1 VSAIAHD
8 EETLGV
14 TGGTGRTVKTNIPA
28 RLDRLPW
35 SRWHW
40 IVIVALGITWILD
53 GLEVT
58 LVGSIA
64 GALTS
69 KDTLGL
75 STSQAT
81 AAGSF
86 YLAGAV
92 LGALVFG
99 YLTDRYGRRKL
110 FMVTLGMYL
119 VFTVATA
126 LAWGFWSF
134 MIFRVLAGAG
144 IGGEYS
150 AINSA
155 IDELV
160 PARVRGRVALA
171 INSSWWIG
179 TAAAAGLTV
188 VLLNV
193 LEPSIGWRLGF
204 GLGAI
209 LALGI
214 LFVRHLVPESP
225 RWLLTHGRA
234 EEAED
239 VVCQIEDEV
248 RKTHPNLPEPEDD
261 EPLEVEQRASIGFI
275 ALARHVMHEY
285 PDRGVLGFSLMAS
298 QAVLYNATLFG
309 MVAIMTTF
317 FGASKDNAPLY
328 IIPFA
333 FGNLIGPWL
342 LGPLFDTLGR
352 KIMIS
357 STYLISGGILLLT
370 AYLFHEQVLTA
381 TTMTI
386 CWACCFFFASAGA
399 SAAYLTVS
407 EIFPM
412 ETRAMA
418 IALFYACGTGVA
430 IAAPWTFGKLIETKS
445 IDDVTIAFAIGGVI
459 MAIGGVVEILLGV
472 NAERKSLEA
481 VARPINALRGRAGGR
496 VAAGPEPAGAG

>member
-1 VSAIAHD
+1 
-8 EETLGV
+8 
-14 TGGTGRTVKTNIPA
+14 
-28 RLDRLPW
+28 
-35 SRWHW
+35 
-40 IVIVALGITWILD
+40 VALGITWILD

-58 LVGSIA
+58 LVGSIS
-64 GALTS
+64 GILTD
-69 KDTLGL
+69 KGTLHL
-75 STSQAT
+75 STSEAT

-92 LGALVFG
+92 GGALLFG
-99 YLTDRYGRRKL
+99 YLTDRFGRKKL
-110 FMVTLGMYL
+110 FMITLGVYL

-126 LAWGFWSF
+126 LAWSFWSF
-134 MIFRVLAGAG
+134 AIFRVLAGSG

-188 VLLNV
+188 LLLNTLAV
-193 LEPSIGWRLGF
+193 NVGWRVAF
-204 GLGAI
+204 GLGAV
-209 LALGI
+209 LAIGI
-214 LFVRHLVPESP
+214 LFIRHLVPESP

-234 EEAED
+234 DEAEQ
-239 VVCQIEDEV
+239 VVRQIEAEV
-248 RKTHPNLPEPEDD
+248 QKSHPGPLPEPEG
-261 EPLEVEQRASIGFI
+261 EPLEVEQRESIGFI
-275 ALARHVMHEY
+275 AIARHVAREY
-285 PDRGVLGFSLMAS
+285 PDRGILGFSLMAS

-309 MVAIMTTF
+309 MVQVLTTF
-317 FGASKDNAPLY
+317 FHASKANAPLY

-333 FGNLIGPWL
+333 AGNLLGPWL
-342 LGPLFDTLGR
+342 LGPLFDTIGR

-357 STYLISGGILLLT
+357 TTYITSGVILLVT
-370 AYLFHEQVLTA
+370 AWLFDQKLLSA
-381 TTMTI
+381 TTLTI
-386 CWACCFFFASAGA
+386 CWAVCFFFASAGA

-430 IAAPWTFGKLIETKS
+430 IAAPWTFGKMIQTNS
-445 IDDVTIAFAIGGVI
+445 YGWVTLAFVIGGVI
-459 MAIGGVVEILLGV
+459 MAVGGIVEILLGV
-472 NAERKSLEA
+472 AAEQRSLEE
-481 VARPINALRGRAGGR
+481 VARPLNAVRGRG
-496 VAAGPEPAGAG
+496 EPSPATT

>member
-1 VSAIAHD
+1 LASGR
-8 EETLGV
+8 LGV
-14 TGGTGRTVKTNIPA
+14 TGGTGKTITTDIPA

-40 IVIVALGITWILD
+40 IVIIALGVTWILD

-64 GALTS
+64 AVLTQ
-69 KDTLGL
+69 KDTLHF
-75 STSQAT
+75 STAQAT

-92 LGALVFG
+92 GGALLFG
-99 YLTDRYGRRKL
+99 YLTDRYGRRRL
-110 FMVTLGMYL
+110 FMITLGVYL
-119 VFTVATA
+119 GFTVATA
-126 LAWGFWSF
+126 LAWNFWSF
-134 MIFRVLAGAG
+134 MLFRVFAGAG

-179 TAAAAGLTV
+179 TAVAAGLTV

-193 LEPSIGWRLGF
+193 FSANIGWRLGF

-209 LALGI
+209 LAIGI
-214 LFVRHLVPESP
+214 LFVRHSVPESP

-234 EEAED
+234 DEAEE
-239 VVCQIEDEV
+239 VVRAIEAEV
-248 RKTHPNLPEPEDD
+248 QKSHPNLPEPEG
-261 EPLEVEQRASIGFI
+261 EPLEIEQRSSVGFI
-275 ALARHVMHEY
+275 QIARHVAKEY
-285 PDRGVLGFSLMAS
+285 PERGVLGFALMAS

-309 MVAIMTTF
+309 MTSIMTTF
-317 FGASKDNAPLY
+317 FHASKANAPLY

-333 FGNLIGPWL
+333 IGNLVGPWA
-342 LGPLFDTLGR
+342 LGPLFDSVGR
-352 KIMIS
+352 KVMIS
-357 STYLISGGILLLT
+357 STYIAAGATLLVT
-370 AYLFHEQVLTA
+370 AWLFNAQVLSA
-381 TTMTI
+381 TTLTI
-386 CWACCFFFASAGA
+386 CWSICFFFASAGA

-430 IAAPWTFGKLIETKS
+430 IAAPWTFGKLIETGS
-445 IDDVTIAFAIGGVI
+445 VGYVTMAFAIGGVM
-459 MAIGGVVEILLGV
+459 MAIGGIVEILIGV
-472 NAERKSLEA
+472 EAAGKALEA
-481 VARPINALRGRAGGR
+481 VARPLSAVRRRGGT
-496 VAAGPEPAGAG
+496 AAAAPAR

>member
-1 VSAIAHD
+1 VAQVSATRVTSGSI
-8 EETLGV
+8 GI
-14 TGGTGRTVKTNIPA
+14 TGGTGETVRTDIPA

-40 IVIVALGITWILD
+40 IVIVALGVTWILD

-58 LVGSIA
+58 LVGSIS
-64 GALTS
+64 GALTQ
-69 KDTLGL
+69 KDTLSL
-75 STSQAT
+75 STSEAT

-92 LGALVFG
+92 VGALLFG
-99 YLTDRYGRRKL
+99 YLTDRFGRRKL
-110 FMVTLGMYL
+110 FMITLGIYL

-126 LAWGFWSF
+126 LSWNFWSF
-134 MIFRVLAGAG
+134 MIFRVLAGSG

-179 TAAAAGLTV
+179 TGVAAGLTV
-188 VLLNV
+188 LLLNV
-193 LEPSIGWRLGF
+193 LAPAVGWRIGF

-209 LALGI
+209 LAIGI
-214 LFVRHLVPESP
+214 LFVRHMVPESP

-234 EEAED
+234 DEAEE
-239 VVCQIEDEV
+239 VVRQIEDEV
-248 RKTHPNLPEPEDD
+248 RKSHPDLPEPEG
-261 EPLEVEQRASIGFI
+261 EPLEIEQRKSIGFVAI
-275 ALARHVMHEY
+275 ARHVMREY
-285 PDRGVLGFSLMAS
+285 PDRGVLGFALMAS

-309 MVAIMTTF
+309 MVQVLTTF
-317 FGASKDNAPLY
+317 FGASETWAPLY

-333 FGNLIGPWL
+333 GGNLLGPWL
-342 LGPLFDTLGR
+342 LGPLFDTIGR
-352 KIMIS
+352 KVMIS
-357 STYLISGGILLLT
+357 ATYISAGVILLVTAWLFDQRLLSAASLT
-370 AYLFHEQVLTA
+370 V
-381 TTMTI
+381 
-386 CWACCFFFASAGA
+386 CWAICFFCASAGA

-430 IAAPWTFGKLIETKS
+430 IAAPWTFGEMIQTGS
-445 IDDVTIAFAIGGVI
+445 YGWVTAAFVIGGIVMAAGGVI
-459 MAIGGVVEILLGV
+459 EILLGV
-472 NAERKSLEA
+472 AAERRSLEA
-481 VARPINALRGRAGGR
+481 VARPLNAVRRGRLPAAAAAGGR
-496 VAAGPEPAGAG
+496 

>member
-1 VSAIAHD
+1 LASGR
-8 EETLGV
+8 LGV
-14 TGGTGRTVKTNIPA
+14 TGGTGKTITTDIPA

-40 IVIVALGITWILD
+40 IVIIALGVTWILD

-64 GALTS
+64 AVLTQ
-69 KDTLGL
+69 KDTLHF
-75 STSQAT
+75 STAQAT

-92 LGALVFG
+92 GGALLFG
-99 YLTDRYGRRKL
+99 YLTDRYGRRRL
-110 FMVTLGMYL
+110 FMITLGVYL
-119 VFTVATA
+119 GFTVATA
-126 LAWGFWSF
+126 LAWNFWSF
-134 MIFRVLAGAG
+134 MLFRVFAGAG

-179 TAAAAGLTV
+179 TAVAAGLTV

-193 LEPSIGWRLGF
+193 FSANIGWRLGF

-209 LALGI
+209 LAIGI
-214 LFVRHLVPESP
+214 LFVRHSVPESP

-234 EEAED
+234 DEAEE
-239 VVCQIEDEV
+239 VVRAIEAEV
-248 RKTHPNLPEPEDD
+248 QKSHPNLPEPEG
-261 EPLEVEQRASIGFI
+261 EPLEIEQRSSVGFI
-275 ALARHVMHEY
+275 QIARHVAKEY
-285 PDRGVLGFSLMAS
+285 PERGVLGFALMAS

-309 MVAIMTTF
+309 MTSIMTTF
-317 FGASKDNAPLY
+317 FHASKANAPLY

-333 FGNLIGPWL
+333 IGNLVGPWA
-342 LGPLFDTLGR
+342 LGPLFDSVGR
-352 KIMIS
+352 KVMIS
-357 STYLISGGILLLT
+357 STYIAAGATLLVT
-370 AYLFHEQVLTA
+370 AWLFNAQVLSA
-381 TTMTI
+381 TTLTI
-386 CWACCFFFASAGA
+386 CWSICFFFASAGA

-430 IAAPWTFGKLIETKS
+430 IAAPWTFGKLIETGS
-445 IDDVTIAFAIGGVI
+445 VGYVTMAFAIGGVM
-459 MAIGGVVEILLGV
+459 MAIGGIVEILIGV
-472 NAERKSLEA
+472 EAAGKALEA
-481 VARPINALRGRAGGR
+481 VARPLSAVRRRGGTAAAAPARAR
-496 VAAGPEPAGAG
+496 

>member
-1 VSAIAHD
+1 MATA
-8 EETLGV
+8 EAGLGV
-14 TGGTGRTVKTNIPA
+14 TGGKGETVKTDIPA

-75 STSQAT
+75 TTSEAT

-92 LGALVFG
+92 VGALFFG

-110 FMVTLGMYL
+110 FMVTLGIYL
-119 VFTVATA
+119 IFTVATA

-134 MIFRVLAGAG
+134 MIFRFLAGTG

-171 INSSWWIG
+171 INSSWWLG
-179 TAAAAGLTV
+179 TMAAAGLTV

-193 LEPSIGWRLGF
+193 LEPAIGWRLGF
-204 GLGAI
+204 CLGAV
-209 LALGI
+209 LAIGI
-214 LFVRHLVPESP
+214 LFVRNRVPESP

-234 EEAED
+234 DEAEE
-239 VVCQIEDEV
+239 VARSIEDQV
-248 RKTHPNLPEPEDD
+248 RRTHPNLPEPEGD
-261 EPLEVEQRASIGFI
+261 ELEIEQRKSIGFI
-275 ALARHVMHEY
+275 AIARHVMKEY
-285 PDRGVLGFSLMAS
+285 PERGVLGFALMAS

-309 MVAIMTTF
+309 MVSIYTTF
-317 FGASKDNAPLY
+317 FHASKANAPLY
-328 IIPFA
+328 ILPFA
-333 FGNLIGPWL
+333 AGNLLGPWI
-342 LGPLFDTLGR
+342 LGPLFDTVGR
-352 KIMIS
+352 KVMIS
-357 STYLISGGILLLT
+357 STYLAAAVTLGIT
-370 AYLFHEQVLTA
+370 AWLFHNGSLSA
-381 TTMTI
+381 ATMTV
-386 CWACCFFFASAGA
+386 CWCICFFFASAGA

-430 IAAPWTFGKLIETKS
+430 IAAPWTFGKLIETDS
-445 IDDVTIAFAIGGVI
+445 IGLVTIAFVIGGAI

-472 NAERKSLEA
+472 EAAGKSLEA
-481 VARPINALRGRAGGR
+481 VARPINAVRGRGR
-496 VAAGPEPAGAG
+496 TASPMPARAR

>member
-1 VSAIAHD
+1 VSATAASGQ
-8 EETLGV
+8 LGV
-14 TGGTGRTVKTNIPA
+14 TGGTGKTTTTDIPA

-40 IVIVALGITWILD
+40 LVIIALGITWILD

-58 LVGSIA
+58 LVGSIS
-64 GALTS
+64 GVLTDKS
-69 KDTLGL
+69 TLHL
-75 STSQAT
+75 STAQAT

-92 LGALVFG
+92 GGALLFG
-99 YLTDRYGRRKL
+99 YLTDRYGRKKL
-110 FMVTLGMYL
+110 FMITLGVYL

-126 LAWGFWSF
+126 LAWNFWSF
-134 MIFRVLAGAG
+134 MIARVLAGSG

-188 VLLNV
+188 LLLNV
-193 LEPSIGWRLGF
+193 FSENVGWRLAF

-209 LALGI
+209 LAIGI
-214 LFVRHLVPESP
+214 LFIRHLVPESP

-234 EEAED
+234 DEAEE
-239 VVCQIEDEV
+239 VARSIEDQV
-248 RKTHPNLPEPEDD
+248 RKTHPDLPEPEG
-261 EPLEVEQRASIGFI
+261 EPLEIEQRESIGFVSI
-275 ALARHVMHEY
+275 AKHVMREY
-285 PDRGVLGFSLMAS
+285 PSRGVLGFALMAS

-309 MVAIMTTF
+309 MVSIMTTF
-317 FGASKDNAPLY
+317 FHASKANAPLY
-328 IIPFA
+328 ILPFA
-333 FGNLIGPWL
+333 AGNLLGPWL
-342 LGPLFDTLGR
+342 LGPLFDTVGR

-357 STYLISGGILLLT
+357 TTYLLAGASLLVT
-370 AYLFHEQVLTA
+370 AFLFEQKVLTA
-381 TTMTI
+381 TTMTL
-386 CWACCFFFASAGA
+386 CWAICFFFASAGA

-430 IAAPWTFGKLIETKS
+430 IAAPWTFGKLIETGS
-445 IDDVTIAFAIGGVI
+445 VGYVTIAFVIGGAI
-459 MAIGGVVEILLGV
+459 MCIGGIVEILLGV
-472 NAERKSLEA
+472 EAAGKSLEA
-481 VARPINALRGRAGGR
+481 IARPINAVRRGTGAAAPARAR
-496 VAAGPEPAGAG
+496 

>member
-1 VSAIAHD
+1 MSAA
-8 EETLGV
+8 EAEVGRLGV
-14 TGGTGRTVKTNIPA
+14 TGGTGQTVRTNIPA

-40 IVIVALGITWILD
+40 IVIIALGITWILD

-64 GALTS
+64 GALTDKS
-69 KDTLGL
+69 TLGL
-75 STSQAT
+75 TTSEAT

-92 LGALVFG
+92 GGALLFG
-99 YLTDRYGRRKL
+99 YLTDRFGRKKL
-110 FMVTLGMYL
+110 FMVTLGVYL
-119 VFTVATA
+119 IFTVATA
-126 LAWGFWSF
+126 LAWNFWSF
-134 MIFRVLAGAG
+134 MIFRILAGAG

-193 LEPSIGWRLGF
+193 LAPSLGWRLGF
-204 GLGAI
+204 ALGAI
-209 LALGI
+209 LAIGI
-214 LFVRHLVPESP
+214 LFIRNTVPESP

-234 EEAED
+234 DEAEE
-239 VVCQIEDEV
+239 VVREIESEV
-248 RKTHPNLPEPEDD
+248 RKTHPNLPEPEG
-261 EPLEVEQRASIGFI
+261 EPLEIEQRESIGFVAI
-275 ALARHVMHEY
+275 AKHVAREY
-285 PDRGVLGFSLMAS
+285 PDRGVLGFALMAS

-309 MVAIMTTF
+309 MVTLLTTF
-317 FGASKDNAPLY
+317 FHASKDNAPLY

-333 FGNLIGPWL
+333 AGNLLGPWL
-342 LGPLFDTLGR
+342 LGPLFDTVGR
-352 KIMIS
+352 KVMIS
-357 STYLISGGILLLT
+357 STYIISGAILLLT
-370 AYLFHEQVLTA
+370 AWLFYEKALSALTL
-381 TTMTI
+381 TI
-386 CWACCFFFASAGA
+386 CWSICFFFASAGA

-418 IALFYACGTGVA
+418 IALFYAIGTGVA
-430 IAAPWTFGKLIETKS
+430 IAAPWTFGKLIETAHYGP
-445 IDDVTIAFAIGGVI
+445 VALAFVIGGAI
-459 MAIGGVVEILLGV
+459 MIMGGVVEILLGV
-472 NAERKSLEA
+472 EAAQKSLEA
-481 VARPINALRGRAGGR
+481 VARPISAVRSR
-496 VAAGPEPAGAG
+496 VARREPAAVGASAG

>member
-1 VSAIAHD
+1 VSSVGAA
-8 EETLGV
+8 EPMGV
-14 TGGTGRTVKTNIPA
+14 TGGTGETVETDIPR

-58 LVGSIA
+58 LVGSIS
-64 GALTS
+64 GVLTD
-69 KDTLGL
+69 KGTIHL
-75 STSQAT
+75 STAEAT

-92 LGALVFG
+92 GGALLFG
-99 YLTDRYGRRKL
+99 YLTDRFGRKKL
-110 FMVTLGMYL
+110 FMVTLGVYL
-119 VFTVATA
+119 IFTVATA
-126 LAWGFWSF
+126 LAWNFWSF
-134 MIFRVLAGAG
+134 MIFRVLAGSG

-188 VLLNV
+188 VLLNTLAV
-193 LEPSIGWRLGF
+193 NVGWRVGF
-204 GLGAI
+204 GLGAV
-209 LALGI
+209 LAIGI
-214 LFVRHLVPESP
+214 LFIRHIVPESP

-234 EEAED
+234 EEAEQI
-239 VVCQIEDEV
+239 VQQIEDEV
-248 RKTHPNLPEPEDD
+248 RKTHPDLPEPEG
-261 EPLEVEQRASIGFI
+261 EPLRIEQRESIGFVAI
-275 ALARHVMHEY
+275 AKHVMKEY
-285 PDRGVLGFSLMAS
+285 PERGVLGFALMAS

-309 MVAIMTTF
+309 MVSILTTF
-317 FGASKDNAPLY
+317 FHASKDNAPLY

-333 FGNLIGPWL
+333 IGNLLGPFI
-342 LGPLFDTLGR
+342 LGPLFDTVGR

-357 STYLISGGILLLT
+357 STYIVSGAVLLLT
-370 AYLFHEQVLTA
+370 AWLFHQKLLSA
-381 TTMTI
+381 TTLTI
-386 CWACCFFFASAGA
+386 CWAVTFFFASAGA

-430 IAAPWTFGKLIETKS
+430 IAAPWTFGKMIETNS
-445 IDDVTIAFAIGGVI
+445 YGWVTLAFVIGGVI
-459 MAIGGVVEILLGV
+459 MAVGGVVEILLGV
-472 NAERKSLEA
+472 DAEGKSLED
-481 VARPINALRGRAGGR
+481 VARPLTAVRER
-496 VAAGPEPAGAG
+496 AGAGQPAAVGARAR

>member
-1 VSAIAHD
+1 VARAQ
-8 EETLGV
+8 LGV
-14 TGGTGRTVKTNIPA
+14 TGGTGEIISTDIPA

-40 IVIVALGITWILD
+40 TVIVALGVTWILD

-64 GALTS
+64 AVLTERG
-69 KDTLGL
+69 TLHF
-75 STSQAT
+75 STAQAT

-86 YLAGAV
+86 YLGGAV
-92 LGALVFG
+92 LGALLFG

-110 FMVTLGMYL
+110 FMITLGVYL
-119 VFTVATA
+119 GFTVATA
-126 LAWGFWSF
+126 LAWNFWSF
-134 MIFRVLAGAG
+134 MLFRVFAGMG

-179 TAAAAGLTV
+179 TAVAAGLTV

-193 LEPSIGWRLGF
+193 FSANIGWRLGF
-204 GLGAI
+204 GLGAV
-209 LALGI
+209 LAVGI
-214 LFVRHLVPESP
+214 LFIRHSVPESP

-234 EEAED
+234 DEAEE
-239 VVCQIEDEV
+239 VVRQIEAEV
-248 RKTHPNLPEPEDD
+248 KKTHPNLPEPEG
-261 EPLEVEQRASIGFI
+261 EPLEIEQRSSIGFI
-275 ALARHVMHEY
+275 SIAKHVAKEY
-285 PDRGVLGFSLMAS
+285 PERGVLGFALMAS

-309 MVAIMTTF
+309 MTSIMTTF
-317 FGASKDNAPLY
+317 FHASKANAPLY

-333 FGNLIGPWL
+333 VGNLIGPWV
-342 LGPLFDTLGR
+342 LGPLFDSVGR
-352 KIMIS
+352 KVMIS
-357 STYLISGGILLLT
+357 STYLAAGGTLLVT
-370 AYLFHEQVLTA
+370 AWLFHAQVLSA
-381 TTMTI
+381 TTLTI
-386 CWACCFFFASAGA
+386 CWSICFFFASAGA

-430 IAAPWTFGKLIETKS
+430 IAAPWTFGKLIETGS
-445 IDDVTIAFAIGGVI
+445 VGNVTMAFAIGGVM
-459 MAIGGVVEILLGV
+459 MAIGGIVEILIGV
-472 NAERKSLEA
+472 EAAGKALEA
-481 VARPINALRGRAGGR
+481 VARPLSAVRRRGGTAAAPARAR
-496 VAAGPEPAGAG
+496 

>member
-1 VSAIAHD
+1 VSASAASGQI
-8 EETLGV
+8 GV
-14 TGGTGRTVKTNIPA
+14 TGGTGETITTDIPA

-40 IVIVALGITWILD
+40 LVVVALGITWILD

-58 LVGSIA
+58 LVGSIS
-64 GALTS
+64 GVLTD
-69 KDTLGL
+69 KGTLHL
-75 STSQAT
+75 STAQAT

-92 LGALVFG
+92 GGALLFG
-99 YLTDRYGRRKL
+99 YLTDRFGRRKL
-110 FMVTLGMYL
+110 FMITLGVYL

-126 LAWGFWSF
+126 LAWNFWSF
-134 MIFRVLAGAG
+134 MLFRVLAGSG

-188 VLLNV
+188 VLLNTLAV
-193 LEPSIGWRLGF
+193 NVGWRVGF

-209 LALGI
+209 LAIGI
-214 LFVRHLVPESP
+214 LFIRHLVPESP

-234 EEAED
+234 DEAEE
-239 VVCQIEDEV
+239 VVQQIEAEV
-248 RKTHPNLPEPEDD
+248 RKTHPDLPEPEG
-261 EPLEVEQRASIGFI
+261 EPLEIEQRKSIGFVAI
-275 ALARHVMHEY
+275 ARHVMHEY
-285 PDRGVLGFSLMAS
+285 PGRGVLGFSLMAS

-309 MVAIMTTF
+309 MVSILTTF
-317 FGASKDNAPLY
+317 FHASKANAPLY

-333 FGNLIGPWL
+333 AGNLLGPWL
-342 LGPLFDTLGR
+342 LGSLFDTVGR

-357 STYLISGGILLLT
+357 ATYITSGVILLAT
-370 AYLFHEQVLTA
+370 AWLFYQQVLSAA
-381 TTMTI
+381 TLTI
-386 CWACCFFFASAGA
+386 CWAVCFFFASSGA

-430 IAAPWTFGKLIETKS
+430 IAAPWTFGKLIETGS
-445 IDDVTIAFAIGGVI
+445 VGYVTVAFVIGGVI

-472 NAERKSLEA
+472 EAAGRSLESI
-481 VARPINALRGRAGGR
+481 ARPINAVRRRPAAAAAARAR
-496 VAAGPEPAGAG
+496 

>member
-1 VSAIAHD
+1 VSASAASH
-8 EETLGV
+8 ELGV
-14 TGGTGRTVKTNIPA
+14 TGGTGKTIETDIPA

-58 LVGSIA
+58 LVGSIS
-64 GALTS
+64 GVLTD
-69 KDTLGL
+69 KNTLHF

-92 LGALVFG
+92 GGALLFG

-110 FMVTLGMYL
+110 FMITLGVYL

-126 LAWGFWSF
+126 LAWNFWSF
-134 MIFRVLAGAG
+134 MIFRVLAGSG

-188 VLLNV
+188 LMLNTLAV
-193 LEPSIGWRLGF
+193 DLGWRVAF
-204 GLGAI
+204 ALGAI
-209 LALGI
+209 LAIGI
-214 LFVRHLVPESP
+214 LFIRQMVPESP

-234 EEAED
+234 DEAEK
-239 VVCQIEDEV
+239 VVQQIEAEV
-248 RKTHPNLPEPEDD
+248 QKTHPNLPEPEGDK
-261 EPLEVEQRASIGFI
+261 LEIEQRRSIGFI
-275 ALARHVMHEY
+275 AIARHVMKEY
-285 PDRGVLGFSLMAS
+285 PGRGVLGFSLMAS

-309 MVAIMTTF
+309 MVSILTTF
-317 FGASKDNAPLY
+317 FHASKDNAPLY

-333 FGNLIGPWL
+333 VGNLLGPWI
-342 LGPLFDTLGR
+342 LGPLFDTVGR

-357 STYLISGGILLLT
+357 STYILSGAILLLT
-370 AYLFHEQVLTA
+370 AYLFHQKLLSA
-381 TTMTI
+381 TTLTI
-386 CWACCFFFASAGA
+386 CWAVCFFFASAGA

-430 IAAPWTFGKLIETKS
+430 IAAPWTFGKLIETGS
-445 IDDVTIAFAIGGVI
+445 YGDVTIAFVIGGVI
-459 MAIGGVVEILLGV
+459 MAIGGIVEILLGV
-472 NAERKSLEA
+472 AAEGKSLEA
-481 VARPINALRGRAGGR
+481 VARPLNAVRRGVAQHRPAHASARAR
-496 VAAGPEPAGAG
+496 

>member
-1 VSAIAHD
+1 MSAGAATADI
-8 EETLGV
+8 GV
-14 TGGTGRTVKTNIPA
+14 TGGIGKTVKTDIPA

-58 LVGSIA
+58 LVGSIS
-64 GALTS
+64 GALTDKS
-69 KDTLGL
+69 TLGL

-92 LGALVFG
+92 AGALVFG
-99 YLTDRYGRRKL
+99 YLTDRLGRKKL
-110 FMVTLGMYL
+110 FMVTLGVYL

-126 LAWGFWSF
+126 LAWDFWSF
-134 MIFRVLAGAG
+134 MIFRVLAGSG

-188 VLLNV
+188 LLLNV
-193 LEPSIGWRLGF
+193 LAPSLGWRLGF
-204 GLGAI
+204 ALGAI
-209 LALGI
+209 LAIGI
-214 LFVRHLVPESP
+214 LFVRNMVPESP

-234 EEAED
+234 DEAEQ
-239 VVCQIEDEV
+239 VVRQIEDEV
-248 RKTHPNLPEPEDD
+248 RKTHPRLPEPEG
-261 EPLEVEQRASIGFI
+261 EPLEIEQRKSIGFVAI
-275 ALARHVMHEY
+275 AKHVMREY
-285 PDRGVLGFSLMAS
+285 PDRGVLGFALMAS

-309 MVAIMTTF
+309 MVQVLTTF
-317 FGASKDNAPLY
+317 FHASKTWAPLY

-333 FGNLIGPWL
+333 AGNLLGPWV
-342 LGPLFDTLGR
+342 LGPLFDTVGR
-352 KIMIS
+352 KTMIA
-357 STYLISGGILLLT
+357 STYITSGTILLVT
-370 AYLFHEQVLTA
+370 AWLFDQKLLSAA
-381 TTMTI
+381 TLTI
-386 CWACCFFFASAGA
+386 CWSICFFFASAGA

-430 IAAPWTFGKLIETKS
+430 IAAPWTFGKMIQTDS
-445 IDDVTIAFAIGGVI
+445 YGWVAAAFVIGGVI
-459 MAIGGVVEILLGV
+459 MAIGGVIELLLGV
-472 NAERKSLEA
+472 AAERQPLEA
-481 VARPINALRGRAGGR
+481 VARPITAVRSAAARRRPALASGS
-496 VAAGPEPAGAG
+496 

>member
-1 VSAIAHD
+1 MTAAQV
-8 EETLGV
+8 ETGTLGV
-14 TGGTGRTVKTNIPA
+14 TGGTGKSVRTDIPA

-58 LVGSIA
+58 LVGSIS
-64 GALTS
+64 GVLTD
-69 KDTLGL
+69 KGTLHF
-75 STSQAT
+75 STAQAT

-92 LGALVFG
+92 VGALVFG
-99 YLTDRYGRRKL
+99 YLTDRFGRKRL
-110 FMVTLGMYL
+110 FMVTLGVYL

-126 LAWGFWSF
+126 LSWGFWSF
-134 MIFRVLAGAG
+134 MIFRFLAGSG

-160 PARVRGRVALA
+160 PARVRGRIALA

-179 TAAAAGLTV
+179 TAVAAGLTV
-188 VLLNV
+188 FLLNTFAV
-193 LEPSIGWRLGF
+193 NVGWRIGF
-204 GLGAI
+204 ALGAI
-209 LALGI
+209 LAIGI
-214 LFVRHLVPESP
+214 MFVRNKVPESP

-234 EEAED
+234 DEAEQ
-239 VVCQIEDEV
+239 VAREIEAEIQ
-248 RKTHPNLPEPEDD
+248 KTHPNLPEPEG
-261 EPLEVEQRASIGFI
+261 EPLEIEQRRTIGFI
-275 ALARHVMHEY
+275 TLAKHVAREY
-285 PDRGVLGFSLMAS
+285 PDRSVLGFSLMAS

-309 MVAIMTTF
+309 MVQVLTTF
-317 FGASKDNAPLY
+317 FHASAANAPLY

-333 FGNLIGPWL
+333 IGNLLGPWL
-342 LGPLFDTLGR
+342 LGPLFDTIGR

-357 STYLISGGILLLT
+357 ASYITAGVILLVT
-370 AYLFHEQVLTA
+370 AWLFDQRLLSA
-381 TTMTI
+381 TTLTI
-386 CWACCFFFASAGA
+386 CWAVTFFFASAGA

-430 IAAPWTFGKLIETKS
+430 IAAPWTFGKMIETDS
-445 IDDVTIAFAIGGVI
+445 YGWVTFAFVIGGVV
-459 MAIGGVVEILLGV
+459 MAIGGIVEILLGV
-472 NAERKSLEA
+472 AAERRSLEA
-481 VARPINALRGRAGGR
+481 IARPINAVTSPGSRDIAPARG
-496 VAAGPEPAGAG
+496 

>member
-1 VSAIAHD
+1 MKVSAGAAKV
-8 EETLGV
+8 GV
-14 TGGTGRTVKTNIPA
+14 TGGTGETVKTNIPA

-40 IVIVALGITWILD
+40 LVVIALGVTWILD

-75 STSQAT
+75 TTSQAT

-92 LGALVFG
+92 VGALFFG

-110 FMVTLGMYL
+110 FMVTLGVYL

-134 MIFRVLAGAG
+134 MIFRFLAGAG

-179 TAAAAGLTV
+179 TAFAAGMTV

-193 LEPSIGWRLGF
+193 LAPSIGWRVGF
-204 GLGAI
+204 ALGAV
-209 LALGI
+209 LAIGI
-214 LFVRHLVPESP
+214 LFIRHLVPESP

-234 EEAED
+234 DEAEQ
-239 VVCQIEDEV
+239 VVQQIEAEV
-248 RKTHPNLPEPEDD
+248 EKTHPNLPEPEG
-261 EPLEVEQRASIGFI
+261 EELEIEQRESIGFASI
-275 ALARHVMHEY
+275 AKHVIKEY
-285 PDRGVLGFSLMAS
+285 PDRGVLGLALMSS

-309 MVAIMTTF
+309 MVAVMTTF
-317 FGASKDNAPLY
+317 FHASAANAPLY

-333 FGNLIGPWL
+333 IGNLIGPWV
-342 LGPLFDTLGR
+342 LGPLFDTVGR

-357 STYLISGGILLLT
+357 SSYIVSGAVLLGTAWLFNQGKLSALT
-370 AYLFHEQVLTA
+370 L
-381 TTMTI
+381 TI
-386 CWACCFFFASAGA
+386 CWSICFFFASAGA

-418 IALFYACGTGVA
+418 IALFYAIGTGIA
-430 IAAPWTFGKLIETKS
+430 IAAPWTFGKLIETGS
-445 IDDVTIAFAIGGVI
+445 VSNVSLAFVIGGSI
-459 MAIGGVVEILLGV
+459 MILGGVVEILLGV
-472 NAERKSLEA
+472 EAAGKSLEA
-481 VARPINALRGRAGGR
+481 VARPINAVRSRASSR
-496 VAAGPEPAGAG
+496 RAAAAGARAQ

>member
-1 VSAIAHD
+1 MSATTT
-8 EETLGV
+8 ELGV
-14 TGGTGRTVKTNIPA
+14 TGGTGETVRTDIPS

-58 LVGSIA
+58 LVGSIS
-64 GALTS
+64 GVLTD
-69 KDTLGL
+69 KQTLHL
-75 STSQAT
+75 STSEAT

-92 LGALVFG
+92 GGALLFG
-99 YLTDRYGRRKL
+99 YLTDRFGRKKL
-110 FMVTLGMYL
+110 FMITLGVYL

-126 LAWGFWSF
+126 LSWNFWSL
-134 MIFRVLAGAG
+134 MIFRVLAGSG

-171 INSSWWIG
+171 INSSWWMG
-179 TAAAAGLTV
+179 TAAASGLTV
-188 VLLNV
+188 LLLNTLAIDV
-193 LEPSIGWRLGF
+193 GWRVAF

-209 LALGI
+209 LAIGI
-214 LFVRHLVPESP
+214 LFIRHLVPESP

-234 EEAED
+234 DEAE
-239 VVCQIEDEV
+239 QIVREIEAEV
-248 RKTHPNLPEPEDD
+248 QKSHPGPLPEPEG
-261 EPLEVEQRASIGFI
+261 EPLEIEQRRSIGFI
-275 ALARHVMHEY
+275 AIARHVAKEY

-309 MVAIMTTF
+309 MVEVLTTF
-317 FGASKDNAPLY
+317 FHASKANAPLY

-333 FGNLIGPWL
+333 VGNLLGPWF
-342 LGPLFDTLGR
+342 LGPLFDTVGR

-357 STYLISGGILLLT
+357 ATYITSGVILLVT
-370 AYLFHEQVLTA
+370 AWLFDQKLLSA
-381 TTMTI
+381 TTLTV
-386 CWACCFFFASAGA
+386 CWAVCFFFASAGA

-430 IAAPWTFGKLIETKS
+430 IAAPWTFGKMIQTGS
-445 IDDVTIAFAIGGVI
+445 YGWVTFAFVIGGVI
-459 MAIGGVVEILLGV
+459 MALGGIVEILLGV
-472 NAERKSLEA
+472 AAEQRSLEA
-481 VARPINALRGRAGGR
+481 VARPLNAVRQRG
-496 VAAGPEPAGAG
+496 EPAAAMSS

>member
-1 VSAIAHD
+1 VSGSAGSGQI
-8 EETLGV
+8 GV
-14 TGGTGRTVKTNIPA
+14 TGGTGKTIRTNIPA

-40 IVIVALGITWILD
+40 LVIVSLGITWILD

-58 LVGSIA
+58 LVGSIS
-64 GALTS
+64 GVLTD
-69 KDTLGL
+69 KGTLHF
-75 STSQAT
+75 STAQAT

-92 LGALVFG
+92 LGALFFG
-99 YLTDRYGRRKL
+99 YLTDRFGRKKL
-110 FMVTLGMYL
+110 FMITLGVYL
-119 VFTVATA
+119 LFTVATA
-126 LAWGFWSF
+126 LAWSFWSF
-134 MIFRVLAGAG
+134 MLFRVLAGAG

-188 VLLNV
+188 LLLNSLAV
-193 LEPSIGWRLGF
+193 NVGWRVGF
-204 GLGAI
+204 GLGAV
-209 LALGI
+209 LAVGI

-234 EEAED
+234 DEAEK
-239 VVCQIEDEV
+239 VVRQIEAEV
-248 RKTHPNLPEPEDD
+248 QKTHPSLPEPEG
-261 EPLEVEQRASIGFI
+261 EPLEIEQRRSIGFVAI
-275 ALARHVMHEY
+275 ARHVMKEY
-285 PDRGVLGFSLMAS
+285 PGRGVLGFSLMAS

-309 MVAIMTTF
+309 MVSILTTF
-317 FGASKDNAPLY
+317 FHASKANAPLY

-333 FGNLIGPWL
+333 VGNLLGPWL
-342 LGPLFDTLGR
+342 LGPLFDSVGR
-352 KIMIS
+352 KVMIS
-357 STYLISGGILLLT
+357 STYLLAGASLLVT
-370 AYLFHEQVLTA
+370 AYLFDQRLLSA
-381 TTMTI
+381 TTLTV
-386 CWACCFFFASAGA
+386 CWAVTFFFASAGA

-430 IAAPWTFGKLIETKS
+430 IAAPWTFGKLIETGS
-445 IDDVTIAFAIGGVI
+445 YANVTIAFVIGGVI
-459 MAIGGVVEILLGV
+459 MALGGIVEILLGV
-472 NAERKSLEA
+472 EAAGKSLEA
-481 VARPINALRGRAGGR
+481 VARPINAVRSRTVG
-496 VAAGPEPAGAG
+496 VAAARAR

>member
-1 VSAIAHD
+1 VSAGAAS
-8 EETLGV
+8 ETLGV
-14 TGGTGRTVKTNIPA
+14 TGGTGQVVKTDIPA

-58 LVGSIA
+58 LVGSIS

-69 KDTLGL
+69 KDTLHL

-92 LGALVFG
+92 AGALLFG
-99 YLTDRYGRRKL
+99 YLTDRFGRKKL
-110 FMVTLGMYL
+110 FMVTLGVYL

-126 LAWGFWSF
+126 LAWDFWSF
-134 MIFRVLAGAG
+134 MIFRVLAGSG

-179 TAAAAGLTV
+179 TAAAAGMTV
-188 VLLNV
+188 LLLNV
-193 LEPSIGWRLGF
+193 LAPAIGWRIGF
-204 GLGAI
+204 GLGAV
-209 LALGI
+209 LAIGI
-214 LFVRHLVPESP
+214 LFVRHMVPESP

-234 EEAED
+234 DEAEE
-239 VVCQIEDEV
+239 VVRQIEDEV
-248 RKTHPNLPEPEDD
+248 RKTHPSLPEPEG
-261 EPLEVEQRASIGFI
+261 EPLEVEQRESIGFI
-275 ALARHVMHEY
+275 AIARHVAKEY

-309 MVAIMTTF
+309 MVQVLTTF
-317 FGASKDNAPLY
+317 FHASKTNAPLY

-333 FGNLIGPWL
+333 IGNLLGPWL
-342 LGPLFDTLGR
+342 LGPLFDTVGR

-357 STYLISGGILLLT
+357 ATYITAGVILLVT
-370 AYLFHEQVLTA
+370 AWLFDQRLLSA
-381 TTMTI
+381 TTLTI
-386 CWACCFFFASAGA
+386 CWAITFFFASAGA

-430 IAAPWTFGKLIETKS
+430 IAAPWTFGKMIQTS
-445 IDDVTIAFAIGGVI
+445 SYGWVTFAFVIGGVI
-459 MAIGGVVEILLGV
+459 MAVGGIVEILLGV
-472 NAERKSLEA
+472 AAERRSLEA
-481 VARPINALRGRAGGR
+481 IARPINAVSPRRPAAAPARAS
-496 VAAGPEPAGAG
+496 

>member
-1 VSAIAHD
+1 VASGQ
-8 EETLGV
+8 LGV
-14 TGGTGRTVKTNIPA
+14 TGGTGRTITTNIPA

-40 IVIVALGITWILD
+40 IVVVALGVTWILD

-64 GALTS
+64 GVLTQ
-69 KDTLGL
+69 KNTLHF

-92 LGALVFG
+92 AGALLFG
-99 YLTDRYGRRKL
+99 YLTDRFGRRKL
-110 FMVTLGMYL
+110 FMITLGVYL

-126 LAWGFWSF
+126 LAWNFWSF
-134 MIFRVLAGAG
+134 MLFRVLAGAG

-179 TAAAAGLTV
+179 TAVAAGLTV
-188 VLLNV
+188 VLLNTLGPAV
-193 LEPSIGWRLGF
+193 GWRVGF

-209 LALGI
+209 LAIGI
-214 LFVRHLVPESP
+214 LFVRNAVPESP
-225 RWLLTHGRA
+225 RWLLTHGRG
-234 EEAED
+234 EEAEE
-239 VVCQIEDEV
+239 VVRQIEAEV
-248 RKTHPNLPEPEDD
+248 QKSHPNLPEPEG
-261 EPLEVEQRASIGFI
+261 EPLEIEQRRSIGFI
-275 ALARHVMHEY
+275 EIAKHVAREY
-285 PDRGVLGFSLMAS
+285 PERGVLGFALMAS

-309 MVAIMTTF
+309 MTSILTTF
-317 FGASKDNAPLY
+317 FHASKANAPLY

-333 FGNLIGPWL
+333 IGNLVGPWL
-342 LGPLFDTLGR
+342 LGPLFDSVGR
-352 KIMIS
+352 KVMIS
-357 STYLISGGILLLT
+357 STYIAAGVTLLVT
-370 AYLFHEQVLTA
+370 AWLFHAQVLSA
-381 TTMTI
+381 TTLTV
-386 CWACCFFFASAGA
+386 CWCVCFFFASAGA

-430 IAAPWTFGKLIETKS
+430 IAAPWTFGKLIETGS
-445 IDDVTIAFAIGGVI
+445 VGYVTMAFVIGGVM
-459 MAIGGVVEILLGV
+459 MAIGGVVEILIGV
-472 NAERKSLEA
+472 EAAGKALEA
-481 VARPINALRGRAGGR
+481 VARPLNAVRRRAS
-496 VAAGPEPAGAG
+496 PAPASSPAPARAR

>member
-1 VSAIAHD
+1 MSAREA
-8 EETLGV
+8 ELGV
-14 TGGTGRTVKTNIPA
+14 TGGTGERVRTDIPA

-40 IVIVALGITWILD
+40 IVIIALGITWILD

-69 KDTLGL
+69 KDTLHL
-75 STSQAT
+75 STSEAT

-92 LGALVFG
+92 AGALLFG
-99 YLTDRYGRRKL
+99 YLTDRFGRKKL
-110 FMVTLGMYL
+110 FMVTLGVYL

-126 LAWGFWSF
+126 LSWDFWSF

-160 PARVRGRVALA
+160 PARLRGRVALA

-193 LEPSIGWRLGF
+193 LAPAIGWRIGF

-209 LALGI
+209 LAIGI
-214 LFVRHLVPESP
+214 LFVRGMVPESP

-234 EEAED
+234 DEAEE
-239 VVCQIEDEV
+239 VVRQIEDEV
-248 RKTHPNLPEPEDD
+248 RKTHPNLPEPEG
-261 EPLEVEQRASIGFI
+261 EPLEIEQRESIGFVAI
-275 ALARHVMHEY
+275 ARHVLKEY
-285 PDRGVLGFSLMAS
+285 PGRGVLGFALMAS

-309 MVAIMTTF
+309 MVAILTTF
-317 FGASKDNAPLY
+317 FHASQANAPLY

-333 FGNLIGPWL
+333 AGNLLGPWL
-342 LGPLFDTLGR
+342 LGPLFDTVGR
-352 KIMIS
+352 KVMIS
-357 STYLISGGILLLT
+357 ASYLLAGAVLLVT
-370 AYLFHEQVLTA
+370 AYLFHQRVLSALTL
-381 TTMTI
+381 TI
-386 CWACCFFFASAGA
+386 CWAICFFFASAGA

-430 IAAPWTFGKLIETKS
+430 IAAPWTFGKLIETDS
-445 IDDVTIAFAIGGVI
+445 VGNVTIAFVIGGVI

-472 NAERKSLEA
+472 EAARKPLEA
-481 VARPINALRGRAGGR
+481 VARPLNAVRERRA
-496 VAAGPEPAGAG
+496 AAMPARAR

>member
-1 VSAIAHD
+1 MSAAQVETD
-8 EETLGV
+8 TLGV
-14 TGGTGRTVKTNIPA
+14 TGGTGKSVRTNIPA

-58 LVGSIA
+58 LVGSIS
-64 GALTS
+64 GVLTD
-69 KDTLGL
+69 KGTLHF
-75 STSQAT
+75 STAQAT

-92 LGALVFG
+92 VGALFFG
-99 YLTDRYGRRKL
+99 YLTDRFGRKRL
-110 FMVTLGMYL
+110 FMVTLGVYL

-134 MIFRVLAGAG
+134 MIFRFLAGSG

-179 TAAAAGLTV
+179 TAIAAGLTV
-188 VLLNV
+188 FLLNTFAV
-193 LEPSIGWRLGF
+193 NVGWRIGF
-204 GLGAI
+204 ALGAI
-209 LALGI
+209 LAIGI
-214 LFVRHLVPESP
+214 MFVRNRVPESP

-234 EEAED
+234 DEAEK
-239 VVCQIEDEV
+239 VACEIEAEIQ
-248 RKTHPNLPEPEDD
+248 KTHPNLPEPEG
-261 EPLEVEQRASIGFI
+261 EPIEIEQRRSIGFI
-275 ALARHVMHEY
+275 ALAKHVAREY
-285 PDRGVLGFSLMAS
+285 PDRTVLGFSLMAS

-309 MVAIMTTF
+309 MVGVLTTF
-317 FGASKDNAPLY
+317 FHASKANAPLY

-333 FGNLIGPWL
+333 IGNLLGPWL
-342 LGPLFDTLGR
+342 LGPLFDTVGR

-357 STYLISGGILLLT
+357 ASYITSGVVLLVT
-370 AYLFHEQVLTA
+370 AWLFDQRLLSA
-381 TTMTI
+381 TTLTI
-386 CWACCFFFASAGA
+386 CWAVTFFFASAGA

-430 IAAPWTFGKLIETKS
+430 IAAPWTFGKMIETNS
-445 IDDVTIAFAIGGVI
+445 YGWVTFAFVIGGVV
-459 MAIGGVVEILLGV
+459 MAIGGIVEILLGV
-472 NAERKSLEA
+472 AAERRSLESI
-481 VARPINALRGRAGGR
+481 ARPINAVTRSGSRDI
-496 VAAGPEPAGAG
+496 AAAS

>member
-1 VSAIAHD
+1 MSATST
-8 EETLGV
+8 ELGV
-14 TGGTGRTVKTNIPA
+14 TGGTGETVRTDIPN

-40 IVIVALGITWILD
+40 LVIVALGITWILD

-58 LVGSIA
+58 LVGSIS
-64 GALTS
+64 GVLTD
-69 KDTLGL
+69 KGTLHL
-75 STSQAT
+75 STSEAT

-92 LGALVFG
+92 GGALLFG
-99 YLTDRYGRRKL
+99 YLTDRFGRKKL
-110 FMVTLGMYL
+110 FMITLGVYL

-126 LAWGFWSF
+126 LAWNFWSF
-134 MIFRVLAGAG
+134 MIFRVLAGSG

-171 INSSWWIG
+171 INSSWWMG

-188 VLLNV
+188 LLLNTLAV
-193 LEPSIGWRLGF
+193 DVGWRVAF

-209 LALGI
+209 LAIGI
-214 LFVRHLVPESP
+214 LFIRHLVPESP

-234 EEAED
+234 DEAEQ
-239 VVCQIEDEV
+239 VVREIEAEV
-248 RKTHPNLPEPEDD
+248 QKSHPGPLPEPEG
-261 EPLEVEQRASIGFI
+261 EPLEIEQRKSIGFI
-275 ALARHVMHEY
+275 AIARHVAREY

-309 MVAIMTTF
+309 MVQVLTTF
-317 FGASKDNAPLY
+317 FHASKANAPLY

-333 FGNLIGPWL
+333 AGNLLGPWL
-342 LGPLFDTLGR
+342 LGPLFDTIGR

-357 STYLISGGILLLT
+357 TTYITSGVILLVT
-370 AYLFHEQVLTA
+370 AWLFDQKLLTA
-381 TTMTI
+381 TTLTI
-386 CWACCFFFASAGA
+386 CWAVCFFFASAGA

-430 IAAPWTFGKLIETKS
+430 IAAPWTFGKMIQTNS
-445 IDDVTIAFAIGGVI
+445 YGWVTLAFVIGGVI
-459 MAIGGVVEILLGV
+459 MAIGGIVEILLGV
-472 NAERKSLEA
+472 AAERRSLES
-481 VARPINALRGRAGGR
+481 VARPLNAVRRRG
-496 VAAGPEPAGAG
+496 EPAPATS

>member
-1 VSAIAHD
+1 VASRQ
-8 EETLGV
+8 LGV
-14 TGGTGRTVKTNIPA
+14 TGGTGKTITTDIPA

-40 IVIVALGITWILD
+40 IVIVALGVTWILD

-64 GALTS
+64 AVLTQ
-69 KDTLGL
+69 KDTLHF
-75 STSQAT
+75 STAQAT

-92 LGALVFG
+92 LGALLFG

-110 FMVTLGMYL
+110 FTITLGVYL
-119 VFTVATA
+119 GFTVATA
-126 LAWGFWSF
+126 LAWNFWSF
-134 MIFRVLAGAG
+134 MLFRVFAGAG

-179 TAAAAGLTV
+179 TAVAAGLTV

-193 LEPSIGWRLGF
+193 FSANIGWRLGF

-209 LALGI
+209 LAIGI
-214 LFVRHLVPESP
+214 LFVRHSVPESP

-234 EEAED
+234 DEAEE
-239 VVCQIEDEV
+239 VVRQIEAEV
-248 RKTHPNLPEPEDD
+248 QKSHPDLPEPEG
-261 EPLEVEQRASIGFI
+261 EPLEIEQRGSIGFI
-275 ALARHVMHEY
+275 AIARHVAKEY
-285 PDRGVLGFSLMAS
+285 PERGVLGFALMAS

-309 MVAIMTTF
+309 MTSIMTTF
-317 FGASKDNAPLY
+317 FHASKANAPLY

-333 FGNLIGPWL
+333 VGNLIGPWA
-342 LGPLFDTLGR
+342 LGPLFDSVGR
-352 KIMIS
+352 KVMIS
-357 STYLISGGILLLT
+357 STYLAAGATLLVT
-370 AYLFHEQVLTA
+370 AWLFHAQVLSA
-381 TTMTI
+381 TTLTI
-386 CWACCFFFASAGA
+386 CWSICFFFASAGA

-430 IAAPWTFGKLIETKS
+430 IAAPWTFGKLIETGS
-445 IDDVTIAFAIGGVI
+445 VGYVTMAFAIGGVM
-459 MAIGGVVEILLGV
+459 MAIGGIVEILIGV
-472 NAERKSLEA
+472 EAAGKALEA
-481 VARPINALRGRAGGR
+481 VARPLSAVRRRGGAAVAPARAR
-496 VAAGPEPAGAG
+496 